1 MASLPV
7 AGRLYVWGVVGA
19 AAVALSLGDY
29 RGFSWPTALTL
40 AGLFLVCESAPT
52 VLTSSAAVSVS
63 FSAALAS
70 VVLLGPTGASLIS
83 LAALFSVRRGLELIK
98 RVFNAAQFAL
108 SAYAAGVVFQ
118 ALHGKFGLPR
128 AGEFPGLVGSY
139 LIAASVYILANALL
153 VAGVLASTGQIRI
166 RSAKQLHIGP
176 NVTHVAN
183 YVAYATFGLL
193 IAALW
198 AVISWV
204 SVLLVLTP
212 LIVARWAF
220 AQYTEQQRA
229 HEATLAAMCQA
240 VETKDYYTRGH
251 CVRVSKGSAMI
262 AEELG
267 MHADRVD
274 AVRHAGMMHDVG
286 KLGVPTRVLQKSGP
300 LTPDELA
307 AIQLHPMRGLE
318 IVREIGFLDEATA
331 GILHHHERIDGK
343 GYPMGLAGD
352 EIPEFARIIG
362 VADALDSM
370 TSTRSYRGAR
380 PVPEAI
386 EELRKCAGAQFDP
399 RMVDALIAAIQRE
412 GWDPPRP
419 VGPPDSPGQVA
430 RQDHDDPTAPLRVSG
445 EPAG

>member
-1 MASLPV
+1 M
-7 AGRLYVWGVVGA
+7 AGRLYVGCVVA
-19 AAVALSLGDY
+19 AAAILIYTGDY
-29 RGFSWPTALTL
+29 GNVAWPVAAMLGALFV
-40 AGLFLVCESAPT
+40 ACESTSTSIADDAT
-52 VLTSSAAVSVS
+52 VSLS

-70 VVLLGPTGASLIS
+70 VVLVGPTGAALVS
-83 LAALFSVRRGLELIK
+83 LAALFSVRKGLPVVK
-98 RVFNAAQFAL
+98 RAFNAAQFSV
-108 SAYAAGVVFQ
+108 SAYAAGTVFET
-118 ALHGKFGLPR
+118 LHGKHGVPQ
-128 AGEFPGLVGSY
+128 ASEFPGLIGPY
-139 LIAASVYILANALL
+139 LIAAFVYIAVNMLL
-153 VAGVLASTGQIRI
+153 VGGVLLFIGQLRF
-166 RSAKQLHIGP
+166 RSPKYLHRGP
-176 NVTHVAN
+176 AVSLVAN
-183 YVAYATFGLL
+183 YAAYATFGLL

-198 AVISWV
+198 TIIGWV
-204 SVLLVLTP
+204 SVFLVLTP
-212 LIVARWAF
+212 LVVARWAF

-251 CVRVSKGSAMI
+251 CVRVSRGSAMI

-300 LTPDELA
+300 LTPDEFA
-307 AIQLHPMRGLE
+307 TIQLHPMRGLE
-318 IVREIGFLDEATA
+318 IVREIGFLDEALA
-331 GILHHHERIDGK
+331 GILHHHERIDGR

-380 PVPEAI
+380 PVPEAL
-386 EELRKCAGAQFDP
+386 EELLKCAGAQFDP
-399 RMVDALIAAIQRE
+399 VMVDALIRSIKRE

-445 EPAG
+445 DPAG

>member
-1 MASLPV
+1 MASLPPR
-7 AGRLYVWGVVGA
+7 GRLYILGVVLA
-19 AAVALSLGDY
+19 AAGILVFGVYHDIDWLNLAVLAL
-29 RGFSWPTALTL
+29 
-40 AGLFLVCESAPT
+40 LFLACQSVPT
-52 VLTSSAAVSVS
+52 LVGTTVGVSVS

-70 VVLLGPTGASLIS
+70 VVLAGPTGS
-83 LAALFSVRRGLELIK
+83 ALVALTAVLSVRREQALIK
-98 RVFNAAQFAL
+98 RVFNAAQFSV
-108 SAYAAGVVFQ
+108 SAYCAGVMFL
-118 ALHGKFGLPR
+118 ALHGKYGVPQ
-128 AGEFPGLVGSY
+128 AGEFPRLIGPYLLAALVYFIVNSLLVG
-139 LIAASVYILANALL
+139 
-153 VAGVLASTGQIRI
+153 GVLASTGQIRF
-166 RSAKQLHIGP
+166 RSPKYLHRGP
-176 NVTHVAN
+176 AVAHVAN
-183 YVAYATFGLL
+183 YAAYATFGLL

-198 AVISWV
+198 SVIGWV
-204 SVLLVLTP
+204 SVILVLTP
-212 LIVARWAF
+212 LVVARWAF

-286 KLGVPTRVLQKSGP
+286 KLGVPTRVLKKSGP
-300 LTPDELA
+300 LTPDEFA

-331 GILHHHERIDGK
+331 GILHHHERIDGR

-352 EIPEFARIIG
+352 EIPEFARMIG

-380 PVPEAI
+380 PVPEAL
-386 EELRKCAGAQFDP
+386 EELRNCAGAQFDP
-399 RMVDALIAAIQRE
+399 RMVDALIAAIERE

-419 VGPPDSPGQVA
+419 VGPPDSPGQVVK
-430 RQDHDDPTAPLRVSG
+430 QDHDDPTAPLRVSG
-445 EPAG
+445 DPAG

>member
-1 MASLPV
+1 MTSLPLP
-7 AGRLYVWGVVGA
+7 GRLYVLGVLVA
-19 AAVALSLGDY
+19 AAMVLGLGDY
-29 RGFSWPTALTL
+29 NGTVWPNVAVLGL
-40 AGLFLVCESAPT
+40 LFLLCESAPT
-52 VLTSSAAVSVS
+52 SVTSGAFVSVS

-70 VVLLGPTGASLIS
+70 VVLLGPTGAVLV
-83 LAALFSVRRGLELIK
+83 ALTALLSVRKGLELIK

-108 SAYAAGVVFQ
+108 SAYCAGITFLG
-118 ALHGKFGLPR
+118 LHGKYGVPQ
-128 AGEFPGLVGSY
+128 AGEFPGLIGPY
-139 LIAASVYILANALL
+139 LLATLVYFAVNSLL
-153 VAGVLASTGQIRI
+153 VGGVLAFTGQIRF
-166 RSAKQLHIGP
+166 RSPKYLHRGP
-176 NVTHVAN
+176 AIAHVAN
-183 YVAYATFGLL
+183 YAAYATFGLL

-198 AVISWV
+198 AVIGWV
-204 SVLLVLTP
+204 SVILVLTP
-212 LIVARWAF
+212 LVVARWAF

-300 LTPDELA
+300 LTRDEFA
-307 AIQLHPMRGLE
+307 AIQLHPMRGHE
-318 IVREIGFLDEATA
+318 IVREIGFLDEAKA
-331 GILHHHERIDGK
+331 GIMHHHERIDGR

-362 VADALDSM
+362 VADAFDCM
-370 TSTRSYRGAR
+370 TSTRAYRGAR
-380 PVPEAI
+380 PVSEALD
-386 EELRKCAGAQFDP
+386 ELRRCAGTQFDP
-399 RMVDALIAAIQRE
+399 RMVDAIMAAVERE

-430 RQDHDDPTAPLRVSG
+430 KQDHDDPTAPLRVSG
-445 EPAG
+445 DPAG

>member
-1 MASLPV
+1 MTSLPL
-7 AGRLYVWGVVGA
+7 AGRLYVTGVMLA
-19 AAVALSLGDY
+19 AAVAL
-29 RGFSWPTALTL
+29 GFGEYGGLVWSRVAIL
-40 AGLFLVCESAPT
+40 AVLFLLCQSMPT
-52 VLTSSAAVSVS
+52 RVASPVLVTVS
-63 FSAALAS
+63 FSAGLAS
-70 VVLLGPTGASLIS
+70 VVLVGPTGAGLVV
-83 LAALFSVRRGLELIK
+83 LTTLFSLNRGLPLVK
-98 RVFNAAQFAL
+98 RAFNAAQFVL
-108 SAYAAGVVFQ
+108 SAYCAGVVYVG
-118 ALHGKFGLPR
+118 LHGTYGVPR
-128 AGEFPGLVGSY
+128 ATDFPMLVGPY
-139 LIAASVYILANALL
+139 IASTLVYFLVNSLL
-153 VAGVLASTGQIRI
+153 VGGVLALSGQIQF
-166 RSAKQLHIGP
+166 RSPKYLHRGP
-176 NVTHVAN
+176 TVTHVAN

-198 AVISWV
+198 AVISWAA
-204 SVLLVLTP
+204 VLLVLTP
-212 LIVARWAF
+212 LVVARWAF

-331 GILHHHERIDGK
+331 GILHHHERIDGQ

-380 PVPEAI
+380 PVPEALD
-386 EELRKCAGAQFDP
+386 ELRKCAGAQFDP
-399 RMVDALIAAIQRE
+399 RMVDALIAAIERE

>member
-1 MASLPV
+1 MTSLPL
-7 AGRLYVWGVVGA
+7 AGRLYVAGVMATA
-19 AAVALSLGDY
+19 AILLWFGSYDDIV
-29 RGFSWPTALTL
+29 WPTTAAL
-40 AGLFLVCESAPT
+40 AALFLACESAPT
-52 VLTSSAAVSVS
+52 SVASGAFVSVS

-70 VVLLGPTGASLIS
+70 VVLVGPTGSALVT
-83 LAALFSVRRGLELIK
+83 LTAALSIRRGLPVIK
-98 RVFNAAQFAL
+98 RLFNAAQFSV
-108 SAYAAGVVFQ
+108 SAYGAGMVLDL
-118 ALHGKFGLPR
+118 LHGKYGVPH
-128 AGEFPGLVGSY
+128 ADEFPGLVGPY
-139 LIAASVYILANALL
+139 IAATAVYIAVNALL
-153 VAGVLASTGQIRI
+153 VGGVLACTGQIRL
-166 RSAKQLHIGP
+166 RSPKYLHRGP
-176 NVTHVAN
+176 VVSLVAN

-198 AVISWV
+198 SIIGWV
-204 SVLLVLTP
+204 SVVLVLTP
-212 LIVARWAF
+212 LVVARWAF

-251 CVRVSKGSAMI
+251 CVRVSRGSAMI

-300 LTPDELA
+300 LTPDEFA
-307 AIQLHPMRGLE
+307 TIQLHPMRGLE
-318 IVREIGFLDEATA
+318 IVREIGFLDEALA
-331 GILHHHERIDGK
+331 GILHHHERIDGR

-380 PVPEAI
+380 PVPEALD
-386 EELRKCAGAQFDP
+386 ELRKCAGAQFDP
-399 RMVDALIAAIQRE
+399 RMVTALITAIRRE